1 MVVASIQAAFLVVP
15 GLCAAANANAPVATA
30 DARLTRSLMRLE
42 PAQRFQQICDVAAM
56 KMIARESDGMR
67 PDRAMLDALSP
78 PSEKGDTLAGSGA
91 AVRSK
96 GKWRQM
102 SFSCEATADR
112 LSVLR
117 FTYKLGD
124 EIPGSQWERYGL
136 WQ

>member
-1 MVVASIQAAFLVVP
+1 MVP
-15 GLCAAANANAPVATA
+15 GLCAAANAAPVTTA

-42 PAQRFQQICDVAAM
+42 PTQRFQQICDVAAM
-56 KMIARESDGMR
+56 KMIARGSDAMR

-78 PSEKGDTLAGSGA
+78 PSENEDTLSGA
-91 AVRSK
+91 GGAVRSK
-96 GKWRQM
+96 GKWRQI
-102 SFSCEATADR
+102 SFSCEASADR

-117 FTYKLGD
+117 FTYELGD